1 MRCRSSSSLCISAVR
16 PRGPQAT
23 QTDAEPEGCGM
34 RLNPQPFHAVDMTT
48 DGENDTD
55 GKERERMAASMALSR
70 TSNFAPPPGVLHGA
84 SLIREIREIRGRS
97 WERSRLSPP
106 PWLRAPP
113 RPHSLSLPWSGR
125 VPPRP
130 RSALSPQV
138 DCAGPSQRL
147 RSPPGAPSKSFLSAA
162 AESRSIPIHRGS
174 WLPETPERVGADAEV
189 RKRVL
194 RPFQR
199 ACVGQT
205 SGLPVGRASG
215 PLRQVGETWPTRA
228 DWQEE
233 SADRVEEPANCGVP
247 PPPTPSS
254 ARRRRGRESWAR
266 FTGGGGLTA

>member
-1 MRCRSSSSLCISAVR
+1 
-16 PRGPQAT
+16 
-23 QTDAEPEGCGM
+23 M

-48 DGENDTD
+48 DGENDTG

-174 WLPETPERVGADAEV
+174 WLPETPERAGADAEV
-189 RKRVL
+189 ANIAMYERFLKKSYLWMLGPYLNTFSLARAIIWL
-194 RPFQR
+194 RSN
-199 ACVGQT
+199 AG
-205 SGLPVGRASG
+205 A
-215 PLRQVGETWPTRA
+215 A
-228 DWQEE
+228 AHD
-233 SADRVEEPANCGVP
+233 
-247 PPPTPSS
+247 
-254 ARRRRGRESWAR
+254 RGRIER
-266 FTGGGGLTA
+266 

>member
-1 MRCRSSSSLCISAVR
+1 
-16 PRGPQAT
+16 
-23 QTDAEPEGCGM
+23 M